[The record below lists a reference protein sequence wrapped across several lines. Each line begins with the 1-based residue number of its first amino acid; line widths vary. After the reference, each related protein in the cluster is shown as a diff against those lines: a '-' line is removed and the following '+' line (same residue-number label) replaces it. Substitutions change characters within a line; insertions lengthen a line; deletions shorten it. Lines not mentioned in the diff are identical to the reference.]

1 MFKQSKRK
9 TTKIP
14 RWTLIYICANRNDI
28 CHRFFWFYCRVDAN
42 REHNLMTASN
52 LSIVWGASLFTSSVS
67 ITNAFETSDLLR
79 RNTLIKVLIQR
90 YDDIFIDTD
99 RLIWRQNIERSIC
112 GSAFS
117 LSYIFSCIHHSTRT
131 KIIRYELNLACKD
144 RQVEIDSI

>member
-1 MFKQSKRK
+1 MNFDNFVQIKFIESFLSL
-9 TTKIP
+9 
-14 RWTLIYICANRNDI
+14 WL
-28 CHRFFWFYCRVDAN
+28 HRVDAN

-99 RLIWRQNIERSIC
+99 RLI
-112 GSAFS
+112 
-117 LSYIFSCIHHSTRT
+117 
-131 KIIRYELNLACKD
+131 
-144 RQVEIDSI
+144 